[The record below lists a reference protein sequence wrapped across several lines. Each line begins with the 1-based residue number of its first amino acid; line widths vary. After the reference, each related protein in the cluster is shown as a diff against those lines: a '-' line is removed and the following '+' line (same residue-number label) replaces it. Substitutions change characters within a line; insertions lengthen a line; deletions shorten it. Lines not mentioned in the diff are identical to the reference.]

1 MNLQKEFQRNTEN
14 PLVFDIRKVHEAF
27 DDYNENIKDNIE
39 INQFEALLN
48 LREYPATISSLIQR
62 SEKIM
67 TDSNSL
73 SLQNR
78 QDIIEQQLSS
88 LNFELLNKQ
97 ETVDFLIQN
106 EFLIQLLSEAS
117 DNIKKVFKK
126 RYRLA
131 LKLINNYEYFDC
143 PELFI
148 YIKIKLSPEKAFRLM
163 KELDNKWWLDVSIKA
178 KGKLNID
185 VKFG

>member
-1 MNLQKEFQRNTEN
+1 MNLQKELQINTEN
-14 PLVFDIRKVHEAF
+14 PWVFDIRKVHEAF
-27 DDYNENIKDNIE
+27 DDYNENIKYNTE

-48 LREYPATISSLIQR
+48 LSEYQATISSLIQR
-62 SEKIM
+62 SEKLM

-78 QDIIEQQLSS
+78 QDIIEQQLS

-97 ETVDFLIQN
+97 ETVDFLVQN
-106 EFLIQLLSEAS
+106 EFLIQLLSEAYA
-117 DNIKKVFKK
+117 NIKKVFKK
-126 RYRLA
+126 KYRLA

-148 YIKIKLSPEKAFRLM
+148 YIKAKLSPEKAFGLM
-163 KELDNKWWLDVSIKA
+163 KELDDKWWLDVSSKA

>member
-14 PLVFDIRKVHEAF
+14 PLVFDMRKVHEAF
-27 DDYNENIKDNIE
+27 DDYNENIKYDTE

-48 LREYPATISSLIQR
+48 LREYPATIDSLIQR

-67 TDSNSL
+67 TDSNLL
-73 SLQNR
+73 SLQNN
-78 QDIIEQQLSS
+78 QDIIEQQLS

-106 EFLIQLLSEAS
+106 NFLIQLLSEAYA
-117 DNIKKVFKK
+117 NIKKVFNTK
-126 RYRLA
+126 YRLV
-131 LKLINNYEYFDC
+131 LILINDYEYFDC

-148 YIKIKLSPEKAFRLM
+148 YIKTKLSPEKAFSLL
-163 KELDNKWWLDVSIKA
+163 KELDDKWWIDVSSKA